1 MISVVP
7 HCGYLSETSRM
18 LEIHRA
24 LRERG
29 APVRLATHGGTH
41 QNLLGRAGLDYDLIE
56 PRLTPARCAEL
67 VRSGPGLG
75 PPDQSMW
82 TDDELLAH
90 AEAEATYFR
99 DHDVSVVVTGFALT
113 TLLSTRLAG
122 VPLVTEHA
130 GSFVPP
136 LAERGLLPLPTGPSL
151 PPPLRAL
158 PPEVARAAYNER
170 FGTRDL
176 YTAGFNRVAA
186 RFGVEP
192 VPSLPALLLGDLTL
206 VTDLPEVVGVTAE
219 EMEAWRPAPG
229 SPYRPSTRLA
239 YAGPIHA
246 HLDVPDA
253 GPGGGAVALARHHGL
268 RRDDLHRAGPGA
280 RGGRGRRGGRGL
292 AGPRGRHVHDVVDLE
307 ALAPGR
313 VVVEGV
319 LPSHLVLPRVA
330 AAVVTG
336 GQGSVQAALSSAH
349 AVRRDPPPRRS
360 RTSTSTARRSLGR
373 RSSGRPVGRRRG
385 RCRRR
390 STPRGAVVRGRRH
403 PVGQRFGEVDGP
415 GVGRRTGSSR
425 CTPRLGSGVL
435 RRSPCATTARV
446 DEGTPQR

>member
-41 QNLLGRAGLDYDLIE
+41 QNLLGRAGVDYDLIE
-56 PRLTPARCAEL
+56 PRLTPARCGEL

-90 AEAEATYFR
+90 AEAEATYIR

-158 PPEVARAAYNER
+158 PPEVARAAYNQR

-186 RFGVEP
+186 RLGVEP

-206 VTDLPEVVGVTAE
+206 VTDLPEVVEIG
-219 EMEAWRPAPG
+219 R
-229 SPYRPSTRLA
+229 
-239 YAGPIHA
+239 A
-246 HLDVPDA
+246 HV
-253 GPGGGAVALARHHGL
+253 
-268 RRDDLHRAGPGA
+268 
-280 RGGRGRRGGRGL
+280 
-292 AGPRGRHVHDVVDLE
+292 
-307 ALAPGR
+307 
-313 VVVEGV
+313 
-319 LPSHLVLPRVA
+319 
-330 AAVVTG
+330 
-336 GQGSVQAALSSAH
+336 
-349 AVRRDPPPRRS
+349 
-360 RTSTSTARRSLGR
+360 
-373 RSSGRPVGRRRG
+373 
-385 RCRRR
+385 
-390 STPRGAVVRGRRH
+390 
-403 PVGQRFGEVDGP
+403 
-415 GVGRRTGSSR
+415 
-425 CTPRLGSGVL
+425 
-435 RRSPCATTARV
+435 
-446 DEGTPQR
+446 

>member
-41 QNLLGRAGLDYDLIE
+41 QNLLGRAGVDYDLIE

-151 PPPLRAL
+151 PPPLRDL

-186 RFGVEP
+186 RLGVEP

-246 HLDVPDA
+246 HLDVPMPARAEALLSSPGTTVYVAMTSTAPDLVRAVVADLVAA
-253 GPGGGAVALARHHGL
+253 GDWRVLVAGT
-268 RRDDLHRAGPGA
+268 
-280 RGGRGRRGGRGL
+280 
-292 AGPRGRHVHDVVDLE
+292 VHDVVDLE

-336 GQGSVQAALSSAH
+336 GQGSVQAALSSGTPFVGIPLH
-349 AVRRDPPPRRS
+349 AEQDLNVHC
-360 RTSTSTARRSLGR
+360 AAQLGAALI
-373 RSSGRPVGRRRG
+373 RPVQSVVGGVGADVARLLAEPSFAAAATRWAGRF
-385 RCRRR
+385 
-390 STPRGAVVRGRRH
+390 A
-403 PVGQRFGEVDGP
+403 EVDGP
-415 GVGRRTGSSR
+415 GVAADRIVALHAE
-425 CTPRLGSGVL
+425 LGS
-435 RRSPCATTARV
+435 RSRAKVA
-446 DEGTPQR
+446 G

>member
-29 APVRLATHGGTH
+29 APVRLAAHGGTH
-41 QNLLGRAGLDYDLIE
+41 QNLLGRAGVDYDLIE

-90 AEAEATYFR
+90 AGAEATYFR

-122 VPLVTEHA
+122 IPLVTEHA

-151 PPPLRAL
+151 PPPLRDL

-186 RFGVEP
+186 RLGVEP

-246 HLDVPDA
+246 HLDVPMPARAEALLSSPGTTVYVAMTSTAPDLVRAVVADVVAA
-253 GPGGGAVALARHHGL
+253 GDWRVLVAGT
-268 RRDDLHRAGPGA
+268 
-280 RGGRGRRGGRGL
+280 
-292 AGPRGRHVHDVVDLE
+292 VHEVVDL
-307 ALAPGR
+307 
-313 VVVEGV
+313 
-319 LPSHLVLPRVA
+319 
-330 AAVVTG
+330 
-336 GQGSVQAALSSAH
+336 
-349 AVRRDPPPRRS
+349 
-360 RTSTSTARRSLGR
+360 
-373 RSSGRPVGRRRG
+373 
-385 RCRRR
+385 
-390 STPRGAVVRGRRH
+390 
-403 PVGQRFGEVDGP
+403 
-415 GVGRRTGSSR
+415 
-425 CTPRLGSGVL
+425 
-435 RRSPCATTARV
+435 
-446 DEGTPQR
+446 